1 MAAQTRL
8 IRLTWEN
15 NVSFKAET
23 KLDDG
28 DWILLLEMD
37 ENNHL
42 AGVWDNEI
50 TGVVT
55 KFLNLKMAEIGNDMK
70 AS

>member
-42 AGVWDNEI
+42 ASVWDNEI

>member
-42 AGVWDNEI
+42 ASVWDNEI

-70 AS
+70 A

>member
-42 AGVWDNEI
+42 ASVWNNEI

-55 KFLNLKMAEIGNDMK
+55 KFLDLKMAEIGNDMK
-70 AS
+70 A

>member
-55 KFLNLKMAEIGNDMK
+55 NFLDLKMAEIGNDMK
-70 AS
+70 A

>member
-55 KFLNLKMAEIGNDMK
+55 KFLDLKMAEIGNDMK
-70 AS
+70 A

>member
-1 MAAQTRL
+1 MAAKTRL
-8 IRLTWEN
+8 LKLQWEN

-28 DWILLLEMD
+28 GWILVLEID

-42 AGVWDNEI
+42 ANVWDNEI

-55 KFLNLKMAEIGNDMK
+55 KFLASKLAEIGIEMK
-70 AS
+70 A

>member
-70 AS
+70 A